1 MQIEVGGEIVIHRA
15 AVLGA
20 GVMGSQIAALLANVG
35 VDVDLL
41 DLPTAD
47 GPNELAKQGIE
58 RALKVRPAAFYSSES
73 AARVK
78 PGTLDD
84 LSCLNEADWVIEAIV
99 ENMLAKQ
106 ELLARVEDA
115 VSKTAVISTNTSG
128 LPIEAMAAGSSPSF
142 RHRFLGIHFFNPPRH
157 MKLVEV
163 VPGPDTR
170 PETVEAMRSYLEGEL
185 GKGIVVCRDTPNFIA
200 NRLGVFAIMDAL
212 HRMEEEGLTVEEVD
226 AVTGTLLGRPTSA
239 TLRLCDLIGLDTL
252 ANVATTSFQ
261 LLPADEEGVE
271 VYRPPRLLE
280 RMLAADLLG
289 EKGGQGG
296 FYLKDKGQILALDV
310 ESLTY
315 RERQRPE
322 LGSLADA
329 IGQRRLVDRLSALWD
344 LEDERLAAWARA
356 HLVSVLNYSL
366 THAAEMASSVSDI
379 DRVMQW
385 GFNWEAGPFRLAD
398 HIGAH
403 KLASAVRDG
412 EASAPA
418 AVLDA
423 VQDAAAGSRF
433 YILGDAVEVDG
444 SAPAAERALSLDSME
459 HEAVT
464 IAEPED
470 SRLMARAERVELA
483 GPHGRVLVL
492 PDDEGILVLS
502 GKLNVIPPAGLELL
516 RSALALR
523 PWKLLILYGHGANFS
538 AGADLQYVV
547 QLIEGAQWQELED
560 YVRAFQEATMA
571 VRFAGFPVVAAARGL
586 ALGGGCELCLAAD
599 ARVVAAELRMGLVE
613 SRVGLLPGAGGC
625 KEMVRRF
632 GAHIEAPFE
641 TLLNGGMTDNAHQ
654 ARSWGML
661 GEADGVFLNSA
672 RVLGAALDAAR
683 RLHEAGYSAPE
694 PQVLMVAGASVR
706 QRLEDSLDE
715 RHAAGRIPAHDVAV
729 GRALAR
735 VLCGGA
741 GEATPSELDEQQIL
755 DLEREAFLE
764 LCGTSATAERVV
776 HMLNTGKPLRN

>member
-1 MQIEVGGEIVIHRA
+1 
-15 AVLGA
+15 
-20 GVMGSQIAALLANVG
+20 
-35 VDVDLL
+35 
-41 DLPTAD
+41 
-47 GPNELAKQGIE
+47 
-58 RALKVRPAAFYSSES
+58 
-73 AARVK
+73 
-78 PGTLDD
+78 
-84 LSCLNEADWVIEAIV
+84 
-99 ENMLAKQ
+99 
-106 ELLARVEDA
+106 
-115 VSKTAVISTNTSG
+115 
-128 LPIEAMAAGSSPSF
+128 
-142 RHRFLGIHFFNPPRH
+142 

-170 PETVEAMRSYLEGEL
+170 PETVETMRSYLEREL

-226 AVTGTLLGRPTSA
+226 AVTGPLLGRPTSA

-252 ANVATTSFQ
+252 AHVATTSFQ
-261 LLPADEEGVE
+261 LLPADEDGADVH
-271 VYRPPRLLE
+271 RLPRLLE

-289 EKGGQGG
+289 EKGGKGG

-315 RERQRPE
+315 RERRRPE

-329 IGQRRLVDRLSALWD
+329 IGQRRLVDRLSAMWD
-344 LEDERLAAWARA
+344 LQGERLATWARA

-366 THAAEMASSVSDI
+366 GHAAEIASSIVDI
-379 DRVMQW
+379 DNAMQW

-403 KLASAVRDG
+403 KLAAAVTDG
-412 EASAPA
+412 EASAA
-418 AVLDA
+418 AVLEA
-423 VQDAAAGSRF
+423 VRDAAAGGGF
-433 YILGDAVEVDG
+433 YMPVDAVEEDG
-444 SAPAAERALSLDSME
+444 SAPAERALSLDSME
-459 HEAVT
+459 HETVR
-464 IAEPED
+464 IDEPED
-470 SRLMARAERVELA
+470 SRLMARAESVELA
-483 GPHGRVLVL
+483 GPHGRLLVL

-502 GKLNVIPPAGLELL
+502 GKLNVLPPASLELL

-523 PWKLLILYGHGANFS
+523 PWKLLILYGNGANFS

-560 YVRAFQEATMA
+560 YLRAFQEATMA
-571 VRFAGFPVVAAARGL
+571 LRFAAFPVVTAARGL

-613 SRVGLLPGAGGC
+613 SRVGLVPGAGGC

-641 TLLNGGMTDNAHQ
+641 TLLAGAMSDNAHQ
-654 ARSWGML
+654 ARSWGL
-661 GEADGVFLNSA
+661 VSETDAVFPNSA
-672 RVLGAALDAAR
+672 RILGAALDAAR
-683 RLHEAGYSAPE
+683 RLHEKGYSAPE
-694 PQVLMVAGASVR
+694 PKVLPVAGASVR
-706 QRLEDSLDE
+706 QRLEDTLDE
-715 RHAAGRIPAHDVAV
+715 RHAAGRIPAHDVVV

-741 GEATPSELDEQQIL
+741 GEATPSELDEQQLL

-764 LCGTSATAERVV
+764 LCGTSATTERVV